1 MDGNISSTSQP
12 AVSVSAPA
20 FPVSTAPDMSRTSAS
35 ATVVASATGYDGC
48 SQQLRKT
55 AREALVTRELAPV
68 EAPTAY
74 MSRKSAQ
81 INSSNKSISNLKI
94 PTKPNTNWS
103 DLLPIELCQREH
115 ASEK

>member
-55 AREALVTRELAPV
+55 AREALVTSYLAQV
-68 EAPTAY
+68 EVTTAY
-74 MSRKSAQ
+74 IARKSAEM
-81 INSSNKSISNLKI
+81 NS
-94 PTKPNTNWS
+94 
-103 DLLPIELCQREH
+103 
-115 ASEK
+115 